1 MIPWHPVLVGY
12 DFQRFARAEHTEDV
26 LQPGAAASEDGLAES
41 PLGIHHDLRDEHA
54 LPVADDHQ
62 FTRRMGQTWLPAAG
76 RAR

>member
-1 MIPWHPVLVGY
+1 
-12 DFQRFARAEHTEDV
+12 
-26 LQPGAAASEDGLAES
+26 
-41 PLGIHHDLRDEHA
+41 